1 MDNPSSESSNSPLD
15 TNQAAEVFAAMLDPK
30 EPEKA
35 PQVDTEIEAK
45 AEPEVTAEPEV
56 DAPLEGSKVTIEVD
70 GKTVELTQEQIAEA
84 YKNGLRQADYTKKTM
99 EAAEQRK
106 AADAA
111 IVQAQQE
118 RQAYATNLQKMAAQL
133 EGALTEQ
140 QRIDWNALLE
150 SDPVEYLKQQH
161 LYQQRQAALQQ
172 NQQQQRLV
180 FEQQQAEQKANFERH
195 VSTQREE
202 LLAKLP
208 AWKDAK
214 KAQAERDAI
223 KSYLVAEGYSQKD
236 VDNVAD
242 HRAVVMARKAMLYDQ
257 MVSKAQTAAKKVAT
271 LPQKVERPGVSESN
285 NVDKR
290 SSAFQRLSKSGSV
303 EDAARV
309 FASIL

>member
-1 MDNPSSESSNSPLD
+1 LDNPSSESSNSPLD